1 MLLAFACITSMRT
14 QRSPGFDVQS
24 MCWACVPSFPEWN
37 FEHTMSL
44 LHSEVPHF
52 ALSFTF
58 STLFIIVCNVDSL
71 RPSACVISAVR
82 SPLSYSPKTSIL
94 LQSWW
99 PSSVLS
105 SHCQP
110 HHKMDAVQSWLQGL
124 RLLQWHNALHYTH
137 DAKMEGLGKLR
148 EDEGEREG
156 RQTSQHLGVIANRF
170 SCCSVWKFN
179 CSVIHVFESRNSNRS
194 WM

>member
-1 MLLAFACITSMRT
+1 
-14 QRSPGFDVQS
+14 

-137 DAKMEGLGKLR
+137 DTTMEVWGNWGKMKGR
-148 EDEGEREG
+148 EREG
-156 RQTSQHLGVIANRF
+156 KLASIWVLSRIGFHVVQCENLIAALFTCSSHVIPIARECKLN
-170 SCCSVWKFN
+170 
-179 CSVIHVFESRNSNRS
+179 
-194 WM
+194 